1 MTIKDFGVSAIT
13 AAILTL
19 STAAYAADSGS
30 VVASQAKADKSAA
43 SSQVKVDKYADSTES
58 MLAEYKGLLRQI
70 DSMKIYNAQIN
81 RMVDSQQGEL
91 DSLNRQIAQID
102 QTAMEVVPLTLKM
115 IDALDEFVALDLP
128 FQSEERNLRI
138 AELRE
143 LMDRADVTTSEK
155 FRKVMEA
162 YQIEEG
168 FSRSIE
174 SYKAS
179 LVRNG
184 ETVTYDFLR
193 IGRTALLYQSPD
205 GGDTGMW
212 NQQTRQWETLP
223 QSYRIAVQQGLRIAK
238 KQAPPALI
246 KLPVYAGEEG

>member
-19 STAAYAADSGS
+19 STVAYAADSGS

-43 SSQVKVDKYADSTES
+43 ASQVNVDKYADSTES
-58 MLAEYKGLLRQI
+58 MLSEYKGLLRQI

-128 FQSEERNLRI
+128 FQTEERSLRI
-138 AELRE
+138 NELRE

-179 LVRNG
+179 LEHNG

-212 NQQTRQWETLP
+212 NQQTRQWESLP

>member
-13 AAILTL
+13 AAILAL

-30 VVASQAKADKSAA
+30 VVATQAKADKSAT

-70 DSMKIYNAQIN
+70 DSMKIYNAQIS

-128 FQSEERNLRI
+128 FQTEERSLRI
-138 AELRE
+138 AELHK

-179 LVRNG
+179 LERNG

-205 GGDTGMW
+205 GGETGMW

-246 KLPVYAGEEG
+246 KLPVFAGEEG

>member
-13 AAILTL
+13 AAILAL

-30 VVASQAKADKSAA
+30 VVATQAKADKTAT

-70 DSMKIYNAQIN
+70 DSMKIYNAQIS

-128 FQSEERNLRI
+128 FQTEERSLRI
-138 AELRE
+138 AELHK

-179 LVRNG
+179 LERNG

-205 GGDTGMW
+205 GGETGMW
-212 NQQTRQWETLP
+212 NQQTRQWETLT

-246 KLPVYAGEEG
+246 KLPVFAGEEG

>member
-1 MTIKDFGVSAIT
+1 MTLKDFGVSAIT

-19 STAAYAADSGS
+19 SAPAFAANTGS
-30 VVASQAKADKSAA
+30 VVASQSKADKSAA
-43 SSQVKVDKYADSTES
+43 ASQTKIDTYADDTEA

-70 DSMKIYNAQIN
+70 DSMNVYNTQIS

-115 IDALDEFVALDLP
+115 IDALDEFVVLDLP
-128 FQSEERNLRI
+128 FQSQERALRI
-138 AELRE
+138 NELRE

-179 LVRNG
+179 LERNG

-205 GGDTGMW
+205 GGETGMW

-246 KLPVYAGEEG
+246 KLPVFAGEEG

>member
-1 MTIKDFGVSAIT
+1 MIIKDFGVSAIT
-13 AAILTL
+13 AAILAL

-30 VVASQAKADKSAA
+30 VVATQAKADKSAT

-70 DSMKIYNAQIN
+70 DSMKIYNAQIS

-128 FQSEERNLRI
+128 FQTEERSVRI
-138 AELRE
+138 AELHK

-179 LVRNG
+179 LERNG

-205 GGDTGMW
+205 GGETGMW

-246 KLPVYAGEEG
+246 KLPVFTGEEG

>member
-1 MTIKDFGVSAIT
+1 MKLKTFGVNAIT
-13 AAILTL
+13 AALITFSGATL
-19 STAAYAADSGS
+19 ASSADA
-30 VVASQAKADKSAA
+30 VIAKQAKTDKAA
-43 SSQVKVDKYADSTES
+43 QTSQTKVDKYADSTEA

-70 DSMKIYNAQIN
+70 DSMTVYNQQIE
-81 RMVDSQQGEL
+81 RMVKSQQDEL
-91 DSLNRQIAQID
+91 DSLNTQISQID
-102 QTAMEVVPLTLKM
+102 QTATEVVPLTLKM
-115 IDALDEFVALDLP
+115 VDALDEFVGLDLP
-128 FQSEERNLRI
+128 FQQENRTKRI
-138 AELRE
+138 QELHK

-179 LVRNG
+179 LERDG

-205 GGDTGMW
+205 GGETGMW

-223 QSYRIAVQQGLRIAK
+223 ESYRIAVQHGLRIAK

-246 KLPVYAGEEG
+246 KLPVFTGEEK

>member
-1 MTIKDFGVSAIT
+1 MKFKEFGLSAIAT
-13 AAILTL
+13 ALLAIG
-19 STAAYAADSGS
+19 SNAVAADSGT
-30 VVASQAKADKSAA
+30 VVSTQAKSNQSSEASQQKIDT
-43 SSQVKVDKYADSTES
+43 YAESTEG

-70 DSMKIYNAQIN
+70 DSMKVYNEQIN
-81 RMVDSQQGEL
+81 RMVQSQQGEL
-91 DSLNRQIAQID
+91 DSLNNQIAQID
-102 QTAMEVVPLTLKM
+102 QTATEVVPLTLKM
-115 IDALDEFVALDLP
+115 IDALDEFVTLDLP
-128 FQSEERNLRI
+128 FQKEERNKRVQ
-138 AELRE
+138 ELRR

-179 LVRNG
+179 LDRNG
-184 ETVTYDFLR
+184 EIVTYDFLR
-193 IGRTALLYQSPD
+193 IGRTTLLFQSPD
-205 GGDTGMW
+205 GGETGMW

-223 QSYRIAVQQGLRIAK
+223 ESYRIAVQQGLRIAK

-246 KLPVYAGEEG
+246 KLPVFAGEE

>member
-1 MTIKDFGVSAIT
+1 MTLKDFGVSAIT
-13 AAILTL
+13 AAILTFSVPSL
-19 STAAYAADSGS
+19 AADTGT
-30 VVASQAKADKSAA
+30 VVATQGKADKSAA
-43 SSQVKVDKYADSTES
+43 TSQAKIDNYADSTDA

-70 DSMKIYNAQIN
+70 DSIKVYNAQIS

-128 FQSEERNLRI
+128 FQSEERTVRVN
-138 AELRE
+138 ELRE

-174 SYKAS
+174 YYKAS
-179 LVRNG
+179 LERNG

-205 GGDTGMW
+205 GGETGMW
-212 NQQTRQWETLP
+212 NQQTRQWEPLP

-246 KLPVYAGEEG
+246 KLPVFAGEKG